1 LPQLINTIQDV
12 HPNPFRKGSWMLS
25 HLINTNTLRSPNLP
39 RPERENQDTKKRTGK
54 PMKQQLKIKSFNKHA

>member
-1 LPQLINTIQDV
+1 
-12 HPNPFRKGSWMLS
+12 MLS

-54 PMKQQLKIKSFNKHA
+54 PMKLQLKIKSFDEHA

>member
-1 LPQLINTIQDV
+1 
-12 HPNPFRKGSWMLS
+12 MLS

-39 RPERENQDTKKRTGK
+39 RPERETKDTKKRTGK